1 MLQQINTTYNIILK
15 AHEKL
20 LGAREQ
26 CHGKKFRGDELL
38 LEHPPT
44 GDLML
49 GLFAFFLLILPK
61 RLRFQLPLARLT
73 SL

>member
-49 GLFAFFLLILPK
+49 GLFAFSF
-61 RLRFQLPLARLT
+61 
-73 SL
+73 